1 MFRMRPALILL
12 LLASL
17 TLVGCDKSK
26 EISLAKAKEHV
37 EALAKAATQDVAEV
51 KNGLPAGAKYL
62 VPLYQKEQKPADDL
76 SAVREAL
83 DRARGKVQD
92 LRVAKSTFFA
102 LVADDGTV
110 LRNDQEQDRMAG
122 KNAFKAFPEL
132 KQALSGKYLET
143 RGSMLEAAGV
153 NGPDGQWIAAAPVVV
168 DGKTRGLYVS
178 GWSWSSY
185 AYRLETA
192 ARGQAKS
199 EVMNAG
205 SKKEPLLYVYVV
217 VDDAAY
223 GAPVS
228 PEVNAKAILAE
239 KPLEH
244 AQGDAV
250 FAKTVDITGR
260 DFGLAVKRVPALG
273 KDVAIAVLRSE
284 T

>member
-1 MFRMRPALILL
+1 MQTSVHSSSATALPSSHSSPGSI
-12 LLASL
+12 APSPQKGAGP
-17 TLVGCDKSK
+17 VV
-26 EISLAKAKEHV
+26 V
-37 EALAKAATQDVAEV
+37 E
-51 KNGLPAGAKYL
+51 
-62 VPLYQKEQKPADDL
+62 
-76 SAVREAL
+76 S
-83 DRARGKVQD
+83 
-92 LRVAKSTFFA
+92 S
-102 LVADDGTV
+102 
-110 LRNDQEQDRMAG
+110 
-122 KNAFKAFPEL
+122 
-132 KQALSGKYLET
+132 
-143 RGSMLEAAGV
+143 
-153 NGPDGQWIAAAPVVV
+153 APVVV